1 MAFTR
6 IAVIGS
12 TAIAFAV
19 TLTVA
24 GVEWLDTGRVLRLS

>member
-6 IAVIGS
+6 IAIIGS
-12 TAIAFAV
+12 TAIVFAV